1 MDFDPG
7 KLTDEIRSKLLTGL
21 VVPRPIAVV
30 STISPEG
37 HPNVAPFSYFNVV
50 SDTPMALGFSMTGP
64 KPDKSDKDTLRN
76 VRRPA
81 QGGVGEFVVNIASE
95 HYAAAIAA
103 AGASLPYGTS
113 EFEYGGI
120 TPAPS
125 ARVKAP
131 RVAEAYASFE
141 CRTRRIVRIG
151 HAHLVIGSVV
161 HLWIRDEL
169 VDERHRIDADKL
181 RAIGRLAGFDYCRT
195 AERFQM
201 VTGARPVENRP
212 RLAAA
217 FGARARDPGAEPA
230 TVADR
235 SR

>member
-1 MDFDPG
+1 MEFDPG

-37 HPNVAPFSYFNVV
+37 RLNVAPFSYFNVV
-50 SDTPMALGFSMTGP
+50 SDSPMALGFSMTGP
-64 KPDKSDKDTLRN
+64 KPDRSDKDTLRN
-76 VRRPA
+76 VRRPS
-81 QGGVGEFVVNIASE
+81 QRGVGEFVVNVASE
-95 HYAAAIAA
+95 HYAAAVAA

-125 ARVKAP
+125 ARVKPP

-151 HAHLVIGSVV
+151 HSHLVIGSVV
-161 HLWIRDEL
+161 HLWVRDEL
-169 VDERHRIDADKL
+169 VDERLRIDADKL
-181 RAIGRLAGFDYCRT
+181 RAIGRLAGFEYCRT

-201 VTGARPVENRP
+201 VTGAPPAENEP
-212 RLAAA
+212 RIAGAFDVRVREADPQRAA
-217 FGARARDPGAEPA
+217 
-230 TVADR
+230 VVDR
-235 SR
+235 SA